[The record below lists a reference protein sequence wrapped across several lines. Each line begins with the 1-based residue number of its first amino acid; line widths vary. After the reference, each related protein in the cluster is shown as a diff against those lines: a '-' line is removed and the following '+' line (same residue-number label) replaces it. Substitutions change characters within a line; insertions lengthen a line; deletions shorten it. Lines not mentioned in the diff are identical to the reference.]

1 MALLTFRLTEQ
12 GTFSAHEKKQAC
24 IRHIPVP
31 AIFFATDVAVMA
43 WLNHDENKLNYSK
56 QVDYKMKNDDI
67 MAPKSSERWKK
78 WAEFWALQIQ
88 VDYKNWLRK

>member
-1 MALLTFRLTEQ
+1 MTFRLTEQ

-67 MAPKSSERWKK
+67 MASSDESEQSFERYKSK
-78 WAEFWALQIQ
+78 W
-88 VDYKNWLRK
+88 